1 MDAELQALVDELKA
15 KSLENLKSEANV
27 IVELMPK
34 ALALAAK
41 QSATPIDDV
50 AVAALA
56 PVLVSVLKDLI
67 GKIK

>member
-1 MDAELQALVDELKA
+1 MDAELQALINELKA
-15 KSLENLKSEANV
+15 KSLDNLKAEAGV
-27 IVELMPK
+27 VVDLMPK
-34 ALALAAK
+34 ALAIAAK

-67 GKIK
+67 GKI